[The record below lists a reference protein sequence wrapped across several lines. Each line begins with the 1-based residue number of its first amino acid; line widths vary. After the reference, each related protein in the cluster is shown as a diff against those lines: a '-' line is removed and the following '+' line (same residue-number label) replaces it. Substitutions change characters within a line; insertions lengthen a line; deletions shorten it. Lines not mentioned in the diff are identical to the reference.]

1 MSNRKTKKQK
11 QRALERNKTR
21 NIQIK
26 KLEEL
31 RTKAFEL
38 ESNISKQRWENF
50 KQFNIRNLKVFAKAC
65 NFAAPFVIST
75 GIVVGAF
82 TLFGGGLPFHS
93 DEITKYKAY
102 NLDFQTNSYVA
113 MEDEYRT
120 NGVFDDAL
128 PSNSLIVYTPW
139 EEQDGQYIR
148 FKREYDIEKLTTL
161 DLYNAVLDED
171 YDYISD
177 NLKDYK
183 EEKQTT
189 NEINLE
195 EDNDYFFEAS
205 LHMLDKEDVLKYNE
219 TSLKNMIITIIE
231 LILGLGIGGAIAYF
245 RDFEF
250 MYELRIVNNNY
261 KCNITSLKSM
271 KQDLK
276 KTNEKI
282 LSLTRTKGG
291 KS

>member
-219 TSLKNMIITIIE
+219 TNLKNMIITIIE